1 MNNTI
6 VAPAT
11 PVLKSAISILRLSGL
26 NCIDVANRFL
36 HIENPKPRYAY
47 RTSFYINDK
56 ELDDVVAIYYKAPR
70 SYTGE
75 DMLEIFFHGNPIIV
89 EKAIEALVD
98 YGCSFASPGE
108 FTKRAFLNGKMTL
121 DEASSVE
128 LLINANTEKAV
139 ENALNMLKGRFSSFI
154 EELRKEFIRIIANIE
169 ADIEFGYEDIEPLDV
184 NEIKKE
190 INNLICR
197 LEEFHKKLKE
207 QSYLYDGIKI
217 AIVGKPNVGKSSLF
231 NTLLQ
236 KRRAIV
242 SDIPGTTRDYIED
255 RLEIN
260 GFPVK
265 LVDTAGIRKTDDPIE
280 KEGINI
286 AIEHMKEAHVVLFM
300 VDGSKELEEEDYFI
314 YDIVKNLNTL
324 VVLNK
329 SDLGINS
336 KTLDFFKDNAIII
349 SIRNQENVE
358 HLKNKVLH
366 MLDLAEDGIYVS
378 KRNKFLVAKALGSLK
393 EAVLQDKTEVMMLY
407 IREALD
413 YLEEI
418 LGLITDENVLDEIFS
433 TFCIGK

>member
-11 PVLKSAISILRLSGL
+11 PVLKSAISVVRLSGPH
-26 NCIDVANRFL
+26 CKDVARRFL
-36 HIENPKPRYAY
+36 HLDNPKPRYAY
-47 RTSFYINDK
+47 HREFYVDDK
-56 ELDDVVAIYYKAPR
+56 MLDDVVAIYYEAPK

-75 DMLEIFFHGNPIIV
+75 DMLEIFFHGNPVIV

-98 YGCSFASPGE
+98 YGCVFASPGE
-108 FTKRAFLNGKMTL
+108 FTKRAFLNGKMSL

-128 LLINANTEKAV
+128 LLINASTEKAI
-139 ENALNMLKGRFSSFI
+139 ENALYMLKGKFSSFI
-154 EELRKEFIRIIANIE
+154 DDLRKDFIRIIANIE
-169 ADIEFGYEDIEPLDV
+169 ADIEFGYEDIEPLDLDDV
-184 NEIKKE
+184 KKE
-190 INNLICR
+190 LNELMKK
-197 LEEFHKKLKE
+197 LENFYGKLKE
-207 QSYLYDGIKI
+207 QSFLYDGIKI

-231 NTLLQ
+231 NALLQ
-236 KRRAIV
+236 KKRSIV
-242 SDIPGTTRDYIED
+242 SDIPGTTRDYVED
-255 RLEIN
+255 RLEIK
-260 GFPVK
+260 GFPIK

-286 AIEHMKEAHVVLFM
+286 AIEHVKEAHVVIFM
-300 VDGSKELEEEDYFI
+300 VDGSKELTDEDYFI
-314 YDIVKNLNTL
+314 YDIVKSLNTI

-336 KTLDFFKDNAIII
+336 KTLDFFRNDAIII
-349 SIRNQENVE
+349 SIRHQENLE
-358 HLKNKVLH
+358 YLKNKILH
-366 MLDLAEDGIYVS
+366 MVNVTEDGIYVS
-378 KRNKFLVAKALGSLK
+378 KRNRFLVAKALESLK
-393 EAVLQDKTEVMMLY
+393 EALLKDKAEIVMLY